1 MNITLRTP
9 LSFTEIGRKDNQ
21 EDRLYPVNGA
31 SASSRTFILC
41 DGMGGHARGEVAA
54 EVVSATL
61 GKALDAHTSAS
72 VSETEFGE
80 SLALCYQALDEKLA
94 GDDSRRPG
102 TTLTCVRFGDN
113 GVLAAHI
120 GDSRIYHVRPGAGI
134 MFRTSDHSLVNE
146 LVRAGQ
152 ITEAEALV
160 HPRRNVI
167 TRAMMPGASN
177 PPRADIS
184 LLTDIQPGDYFFLCC
199 DGVLERLRDQRLI
212 TILSDTNLTDNG
224 KLNAIKAICDKGTR
238 DNYTAW
244 LIPVDNVEGNSVPAG
259 QPQIPLSATV
269 QQADEGPVQA
279 TIVTPQPAGQKKKTN
294 LLIYG
299 IVGALALIVV
309 FALAITRCSGSDDDT
324 ESTADSIDPTEQVQD
339 QTPEAQPKQENHS
352 RRAAEKAQAR
362 QNKRSQKQQPEKEAP
377 APEKAPA
384 SAPASVDNDTQSS
397 SAAAAAALAKPDR
410 KQDTDKPSSDP
421 KTEPETDPQPLPI
434 SN

>member
-54 EVVSATL
+54 EVVSTTL
-61 GKALDAHTSAS
+61 GNALDSHTSAS
-72 VSETEFGE
+72 VSENEFGE
-80 SLALCYQALDEKLA
+80 SLALCYKALDEKLA

-120 GDSRIYHVRPGAGI
+120 GDSRIYHVRPGVGI

-177 PPRADIS
+177 PPKADIT
-184 LLTDIQPGDYFFLCC
+184 LLSDIQSGDYFFLCC

-244 LIPVDNVEGNSVPAG
+244 LIPIDSVEGNSVPAG
-259 QPQIPLSATV
+259 QPQIPISATL
-269 QQADEGPVQA
+269 QQADEEPVQA
-279 TIVTPQPAGQKKKTN
+279 TIVTPHPAGQKKKNN

-299 IVGALALIVV
+299 IAGALALIAV
-309 FALAITRCSGSDDDT
+309 FALAITKCSGNDQDT
-324 ESTADSIDPTEQVQD
+324 ESTAGSIDPTEQVQD
-339 QTPEAQPKQENHS
+339 QAPEAQPTQENHT
-352 RRAAEKAQAR
+352 RQAAEKTQAR
-362 QNKRSQKQQPEKEAP
+362 HNKRSQDQQPAKEAP
-377 APEKAPA
+377 EPEKTPA
-384 SAPASVDNDTQSS
+384 VTPDDNSTQSS

-410 KQDTDKPSSDP
+410 TPATDKPSSDP
-421 KTEPETDPQPLPI
+421 KTEPDTEPQPLPI